1 MKYSDQQRIEK
12 MRETTEKLLRYV
24 EKENITPERIFAEE
38 ALQWTVTTPLYNI
51 GEHAANLSEDFKKQY
66 PDIPWVKIAGLRH
79 RLVHHYEDTNW
90 TVICAIIFDVLP
102 SFLDELKKTETMEQ
116 TGCDLILFG
125 QKTAG
130 KPCVAGAGRLYGS
143 W

>member
-24 EKENITPERIFAEE
+24 EKENITPEKIFAEE
-38 ALQWTVTTPLYNI
+38 AVQWTVTTPLYNI

-79 RLVHHYEDTNW
+79 RLVHHY
-90 TVICAIIFDVLP
+90 
-102 SFLDELKKTETMEQ
+102 
-116 TGCDLILFG
+116 
-125 QKTAG
+125 
-130 KPCVAGAGRLYGS
+130 
-143 W
+143 

>member
-24 EKENITPERIFAEE
+24 EKENITPEIIFAEE
-38 ALQWTVTTPLYNI
+38 AVQWTVTTPLYNI

-79 RLVHHYEDTNW
+79 S
-90 TVICAIIFDVLP
+90 IIMRIRIGP
-102 SFLDELKKTETMEQ
+102 SFAQSYLMFCLRSLM
-116 TGCDLILFG
+116 
-125 QKTAG
+125 
-130 KPCVAGAGRLYGS
+130 S
-143 W
+143 

>member
-38 ALQWTVTTPLYNI
+38 TVQWTVTTPLYNI

-79 RLVHHYEDTNW
+79 RLVHHYEDTRPMMCYAPMHPNFKPVGKLW
-90 TVICAIIFDVLP
+90 SSVRIKQYFFMSLRII
-102 SFLDELKKTETMEQ
+102 SMQ
-116 TGCDLILFG
+116 
-125 QKTAG
+125 
-130 KPCVAGAGRLYGS
+130 
-143 W
+143 

>member
-24 EKENITPERIFAEE
+24 EKENITPEIIFAEE
-38 ALQWTVTTPLYNI
+38 AVQWTVTTPLYNI

-90 TVICAIIFDVLP
+90 TVICDVLP
-102 SFLDELKKTETMEQ
+102 SFLDELKKLCPT
-116 TGCDLILFG
+116 
-125 QKTAG
+125 
-130 KPCVAGAGRLYGS
+130 P
-143 W
+143 